1 MKNSRIVFY
10 SILLVFMTTVT
21 SFAYSAAAE
30 ANVVRLYKKAGFK
43 GQIPQKEFDYW
54 CKKFDNEQ
62 WDTSEILDDIRKK
75 NGKAPS
81 SNSQVKTGVLNKDS
95 DKNVNSKDNKQTSS
109 TLENKKRITIKKR
122 SFTDSIMEAIK
133 NERLGLKH

>member
-62 WDTSEILDDIRKK
+62 WDTCEILDDIRKK
-75 NGKAPS
+75 KWQS
-81 SNSQVKTGVLNKDS
+81 S
-95 DKNVNSKDNKQTSS
+95 
-109 TLENKKRITIKKR
+109 
-122 SFTDSIMEAIK
+122 F
-133 NERLGLKH
+133 